1 MIMRFLFLLLC
12 FLFFATNAQ
21 AKCITSA
28 SDIPSGYVVTGV
40 IGNSHVTAPKIC
52 ERNAGKFALT
62 PLKVTLKR
70 AFSGQICLTLDAKI
84 PQGYR
89 IHPGHRPQEHSS
101 CGCKSKN
108 NYRGYIK
115 CVESYKAVVI
125 KRKRNQK

>member
-1 MIMRFLFLLLC
+1 MRFLFLLVS
-12 FLFFATNAQ
+12 FLFISIDAQ
-21 AKCITSA
+21 AKCISSA

-40 IGNSHVTAPKIC
+40 FGHSSITAPKNC
-52 ERNAGKFALT
+52 ERDAEKFALT

-70 AFSGQICLTLDAKI
+70 AFSGHICLTLDAKI

-89 IHPGHRPQEHSS
+89 ISTGHRPKEHSS

-125 KRKRNQK
+125 ERKRNQK